1 MVASP
6 ALPAV
11 ETPAMIRTLNSC
23 QSKVAT
29 LAVLRL
35 AADRER
41 RWAMFAAA
49 RPVFERSGYRNATV
63 AELAWTSG
71 LRPASLY
78 HYFPSK
84 AAFALFPLNSENGLC
99 HAWHVHAAQLPP
111 DPMLRL
117 EGLLDHIGRHIGS
130 IGLAL
135 KLAGEMADDRAVA
148 SAARTAVRQAQEDF
162 RLLGKTLD
170 SNVDSARADDLFQA
184 VATMAV
190 GQVPGLDRDP
200 DALRRQLSD
209 LARGWLSAVTA
220 GATD

>member
-1 MVASP
+1 M
-6 ALPAV
+6 
-11 ETPAMIRTLNSC
+11 
-23 QSKVAT
+23 
-29 LAVLRL
+29 

-78 HYFPSK
+78 HWFPSK
-84 AAFALFPLNSENGLC
+84 AGFALFPLNSENGLC
-99 HAWHVHAAQLPP
+99 QAWHVRAAQLPP

-117 EGLLDHIGRHIGS
+117 EGLLDHISRHIES

-135 KLAGEMADDRAVA
+135 KLADEMADDRAVA
-148 SAARTAVRQAQEDF
+148 GAARTAVRQARDDF
-162 RLLGKTLD
+162 RALGKTLD
-170 SNVDSARADDLFQA
+170 SNLDSARADDLFQA

-190 GQVPGLDRDP
+190 GQVPGIDRDP
-200 DALRRQLSD
+200 EGLRRQLND
-209 LARGWLSAVTA
+209 LARGWLASVVVESP
-220 GATD
+220 D